1 MLVDSNI
8 LVYSIN
14 SSSPKNK
21 RAQKFILENIND
33 LEVAHQNI
41 FESLRVLTHPKF
53 PSPMKITSAIE
64 AVESILKGLKIIAP
78 SYRTHH
84 IALALITKH
93 KLSSDQIFDAYL
105 AVTALDNG
113 IYKIATDNV
122 NDFKRFTN
130 IKLVNPFA

>member
-105 AVTALDNG
+105 AATALDNG